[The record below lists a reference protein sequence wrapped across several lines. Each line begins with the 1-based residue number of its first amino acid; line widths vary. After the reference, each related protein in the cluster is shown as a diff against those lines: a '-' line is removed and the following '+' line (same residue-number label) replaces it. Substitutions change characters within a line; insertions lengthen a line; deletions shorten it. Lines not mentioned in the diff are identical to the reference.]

1 MDLLDHPAFGV
12 YAVCAAILVFKMM
25 VVGHVTAGIRIMR
38 SALLNPEDFKAF
50 RREGQGE
57 TTEHPDVARG
67 LRAHRNDL
75 ESTLPFLAIGWVY
88 LGLDP
93 PADLAKG
100 LFVVFTASR
109 TLFSIF
115 YFLGA
120 QPWRSASFILGEGM
134 VLIMLGQI
142 VYWVAT

>member
-1 MDLLDHPAFGV
+1 MDLLNHPAFGV

-50 RREGQGE
+50 RREGQAE
-57 TTEHPDVARG
+57 TAEHPDVARG

-88 LGLDP
+88 LSLDP
-93 PADLAKG
+93 PADLARG

-109 TLFSIF
+109 ILFSIF

-120 QPWRSASFILGEGM
+120 QPWRSTSFILGEGM